1 MTPLER
7 SFLQALL
14 EHLPGV
20 AVLTLPQRSSY
31 ARVGDGLWS
40 GGTFA
45 AWGTDNREAAVRLT
59 GAPDKHRFEVRTV
72 DGTASPHLSLA
83 AILGAHVGCEGWA

>member
-1 MTPLER
+1 MNPLER
-7 SFLQALL
+7 FFLQALL